1 MIRTLLLADDNDDM
15 RMVLGH
21 QLQMRGYRIV
31 MASDG
36 AQALEKARS
45 EKPDLILMDVL
56 MPGLDGTEA
65 REQLKLHDATRDI
78 PVIFLTSLVD
88 GNDPSIPAGPAA
100 SCVMAKSTPPDVLA
114 AKIREILKE
123 EKNTDRL

>member
-1 MIRTLLLADDNDDM
+1 M
-15 RMVLGH
+15 RSVLGH
-21 QLQMRGYRIV
+21 QLQVRGYRVV

-36 AQALEKARS
+36 LQAVEKAKS
-45 EKPDLILMDVL
+45 EKPDLILLDVL

-88 GNDPSIPAGPAA
+88 GNAPSIPVGPAT
-100 SCVMAKSTPPDVLA
+100 SCVMAKSTPLDVLA

-123 EKNTDRL
+123 EENTDRL